1 MKKGNIIIQ
10 LLVIAAIVIVANLI
24 SNRLYFRLDFTEDN
38 RYTFSEATKD
48 VLDDLE
54 GVVTIKAYFSE
65 DLPSQ
70 LLKTKQDFEDQLIE
84 YETRSGG
91 NVVYEFISPNENEEL
106 EQEAQQAGVQPV
118 MINVTESDKVQ
129 QMRAYLGAVLK
140 MEDRTEVIPVIQP
153 GAAMEYN
160 LTTAI
165 KKISIRDKP
174 KIGLIQ
180 GYGAPPLQ
188 AYPQLMEEFSVL
200 YDVEPVNIAD
210 TSAIPSYYRALLWMG
225 ATDTINPVEFQKLDQ
240 YLNDGGSI
248 LVGYSPVTGDMQQGM
263 LSAGPTTG
271 MRRWLAGKGLDL
283 QSNFVIDA
291 NCASVTVQQRQG
303 FFTINSQVEF
313 PYFPIVS
320 DFEDHPITGGLE
332 SVVFQF
338 ASSISFNSAD
348 TSASQYTLIQSS
360 ENTGVVEPPAY
371 VDIQKEW
378 TQNDFTAQPQI
389 LAAALEGLGGG
400 SGRLVLVSN
409 GNFCVNGTGQNPQ
422 RVNQDNISLAANAV
436 DWLADDTGLI
446 NLRTKGITNR
456 PLDQIEDGTKN
467 LLKYG
472 NVLAPVFLILIYA
485 FVRRSQNNR
494 KRQRWMQGNYK

>member
-1 MKKGNIIIQ
+1 MKKGNIILQ
-10 LLVIAAIVIVANLI
+10 LLVIVAIVIVVNLI
-24 SNRLYFRLDFTEDN
+24 SNQLYFRLDFTEDN

-48 VLDDLE
+48 VLNELE
-54 GVVTIKAYFSE
+54 GVVTVKAYFSE

-70 LLKTKQDFEDQLIE
+70 LLKTKQDFEDQLVE
-84 YETRSGG
+84 YENQSGG
-91 NVVYEFISPNENEEL
+91 NVVYEFISPNESDEL

-165 KKISIRDKP
+165 KKISIKDKP

-188 AYPQLMEEFSVL
+188 AYPQLMEQFSVL
-200 YDVEPVNIAD
+200 YDVEPLNIAD
-210 TSAIPSYYRALLWMG
+210 TSQIPSYYRALIWMG
-225 ATDTINPVEFQKLDQ
+225 ATDTINQVEFQKLDQ
-240 YLNDGGSI
+240 YLAQGGGL
-248 LVGYSPVTGDMQQGM
+248 LVGYSPVQGDMQQGM
-263 LSAGPTTG
+263 LSVGPTTG
-271 MRRWLAGKGLDL
+271 MRRWLASKGLDL

-320 DFEDHPITGGLE
+320 QFEDHPITGGLE

-338 ASSISFNSAD
+338 ASSISFNSSD
-348 TSASQYTLIQSS
+348 TSASQIPLIFSS
-360 ENTGVVEPPAY
+360 ENTGVVNPPAY
-371 VDIQKEW
+371 VDIQKKW

-389 LAAALEGLGGG
+389 LGAALDGLGGG
-400 SGRLVLVSN
+400 NGRLVLISN
-409 GNFCVNGTGQNPQ
+409 GNFCVNGTGQRPQ
-422 RVNQDNISLAANAV
+422 QVNQDNVSLAANAV
-436 DWLADDTGLI
+436 DWLSDDTGLI

-456 PLDQIEDGTKN
+456 PLDQIEDSTKN

-472 NVLAPVFLILIYA
+472 NVLAPVLLILIYA
-485 FVRRSQNNR
+485 FVRKSQNNR
-494 KRQRWMQGNYK
+494 KRQRWMQGNFK